1 MWLELKVAYVVSGGQ
16 VNCLIDR
23 FGCERLP
30 TIDLTHVGLSR
41 GKQSPNQHGCG
52 VGRWQTVCVLIRR
65 LNSSCSRSIALM
77 VRALFHRLGGSRVK
91 VNSRS
96 PASSS
101 LSATA

>member
-1 MWLELKVAYVVSGGQ
+1 
-16 VNCLIDR
+16 
-23 FGCERLP
+23 
-30 TIDLTHVGLSR
+30 
-41 GKQSPNQHGCG
+41 
-52 VGRWQTVCVLIRR
+52 LIRR

-96 PASSS
+96 PASSR